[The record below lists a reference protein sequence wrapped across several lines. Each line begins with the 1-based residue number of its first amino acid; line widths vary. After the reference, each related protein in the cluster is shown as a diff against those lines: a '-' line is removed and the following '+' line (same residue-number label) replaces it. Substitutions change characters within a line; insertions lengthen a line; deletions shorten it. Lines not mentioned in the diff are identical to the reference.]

1 MKRLISLFCLILPLL
16 PLRADEGMWI
26 PMLLGKNEAAMQKA
40 GMRITAKDIY
50 DINNACLKDAVI
62 LFNQGCTGEFVSKE
76 GLFLTNHHCGYYY
89 IVSNSTLEHNYLTN
103 GFWAMNREQEIPC
116 KGLTATRLV
125 YMEDVTDAVLEDVC
139 DQHPE
144 DQRNMKI
151 EANIQK
157 IIQEKTKGTHYKAV
171 IKPFYYG
178 NQYFLYVNEVFTDVR
193 LVGAPP
199 SNIGKFGGDTDN
211 WMWPRHTG
219 DFSMFRVYADKDN
232 KPAPYSKDNRPYQP
246 LKHLTISLKGVD
258 EGDFTFVFGYPGTTQ
273 RYVTS
278 DAVDL
283 AANVENP
290 IRIAL
295 RDIRLKH
302 YNEAMNSSPALR
314 LKYAS
319 RVASIAN
326 GWKKWQGET
335 IGINR
340 LDGVAQK
347 KAFEA
352 DFQKWADNRPDYK
365 EVLPQLH
372 QAYEKLK
379 RVDEELIY
387 FNEAVMASDFMN
399 RAMQFWK
406 LARLTD
412 TTEIRKT
419 VENLK
424 KANEKYYSDFEAH
437 SPVDRN
443 IFVETYLQMWKAK
456 KTHYLIYYYKDL
468 QENVRKYKIGNPE
481 SDPTGTTWVINDAIK
496 KNTKIWDLGPFLD
509 GTDSYSAV
517 SIEKV
522 IRRLQ
527 KIYDESLLNQ
537 PEKMAKFLDKY
548 TAKKANA
555 LLQDPAITLFN
566 MAYKNNYSEAKRNTY
581 NEARQQIQRLMRT
594 YVKGMMEMMPDS
606 NFFPDANLTLRV
618 AYGHVAGFRPKDGVY
633 YQPYS
638 TLEGIMQKENP
649 DIYDYVVEPKLK
661 QLYEAK
667 DYGRYANAKGELP
680 VGFIAT
686 NHTTGGN
693 SGSPVLNAD
702 GQLIGI
708 NFDRCWEGTMSDL
721 LFDPNYCR
729 NISLDIRYC
738 LFVIDKF
745 AGAGHLVNEM
755 TIIQ

>member
-1 MKRLISLFCLILPLL
+1 MKSCIRILFLLLLIQ

-26 PMLLGKNEAAMQKA
+26 PMLLGKNEADMQKA

-139 DQHPE
+139 DMNPE
-144 DQRNMKI
+144 DQRNLKI
-151 EANIQK
+151 EENIQK

-246 LKHLTISLKGVD
+246 LKHLTISLKGVN

-290 IRIAL
+290 IRISL

-437 SPVDRN
+437 SPVDRK
-443 IFVETYLQMWKAK
+443 IFVETCLQMWKARK
-456 KTHYLIYYYKDL
+456 ASYLFFYYK
-468 QENVRKYKIGNPE
+468 EVAGK
-481 SDPTGTTWVINDAIK
+481 IK
-496 KNTKIWDLGPFLD
+496 KNKPHYSIAPGTFGPND
-509 GTDSYSAV
+509 PEM
-517 SIEKV
+517 I

-527 KIYDESLLNQ
+527 MIYDQSLLNQ

-548 TAKKANA
+548 TAKKAEA
-555 LLQDPAITLFN
+555 LLNDPGVDLFN
-566 MAYKNNYSEAKRNTY
+566 NAYQINYNDNKRKYY
-581 NEARQQIQRLMRT
+581 NDARQEIDRLMRT

-618 AYGHVAGFRPKDGVY
+618 AYGHVAGFRPKDGVW

-667 DYGRYANAKGELP
+667 DYGQYANAKGELP

>member
-1 MKRLISLFCLILPLL
+1 
-16 PLRADEGMWI
+16 
-26 PMLLGKNEAAMQKA
+26 
-40 GMRITAKDIY
+40 
-50 DINNACLKDAVI
+50 
-62 LFNQGCTGEFVSKE
+62 
-76 GLFLTNHHCGYYY
+76 
-89 IVSNSTLEHNYLTN
+89 
-103 GFWAMNREQEIPC
+103 
-116 KGLTATRLV
+116 
-125 YMEDVTDAVLEDVC
+125 
-139 DQHPE
+139 
-144 DQRNMKI
+144 
-151 EANIQK
+151 
-157 IIQEKTKGTHYKAV
+157 
-171 IKPFYYG
+171 
-178 NQYFLYVNEVFTDVR
+178 
-193 LVGAPP
+193 
-199 SNIGKFGGDTDN
+199 
-211 WMWPRHTG
+211 
-219 DFSMFRVYADKDN
+219 
-232 KPAPYSKDNRPYQP
+232 
-246 LKHLTISLKGVD
+246 
-258 EGDFTFVFGYPGTTQ
+258 
-273 RYVTS
+273 
-278 DAVDL
+278 
-283 AANVENP
+283 
-290 IRIAL
+290 
-295 RDIRLKH
+295 
-302 YNEAMNSSPALR
+302 
-314 LKYAS
+314 
-319 RVASIAN
+319 
-326 GWKKWQGET
+326 
-335 IGINR
+335 
-340 LDGVAQK
+340 
-347 KAFEA
+347 
-352 DFQKWADNRPDYK
+352 
-365 EVLPQLH
+365 
-372 QAYEKLK
+372 
-379 RVDEELIY
+379 DEELIY

>member
-1 MKRLISLFCLILPLL
+1 MMHKTLSLIIALFLILPI
-16 PLRADEGMWI
+16 RADEGMWI

-246 LKHLTISLKGVD
+246 LKHLTISLKGVN

-290 IRIAL
+290 IRISL

-372 QAYEKLK
+372 EAYEKLK
-379 RVDEELIY
+379 SFEIEWTWFTEAVLASDLMNTYYKLYRTICSGELKSGEVA
-387 FNEAVMASDFMN
+387 NEATVYAMFNKMLKFEATETDKAIFTETMLCMWKNGYAPYLDKKYHSETEVTRFLNDTYDKAWIHSD
-399 RAMQFWK
+399 K
-406 LARLTD
+406 
-412 TTEIRKT
+412 
-419 VENLK
+419 LK
-424 KANEKYYSDFEAH
+424 KVVLKCFDKTPNEALKLL
-437 SPVDRN
+437 R
-443 IFVETYLQMWKAK
+443 
-456 KTHYLIYYYKDL
+456 KDQAMDL
-468 QENVRKYKIGNPE
+468 FDMAYGYVC
-481 SDPTGTTWVINDAIK
+481 
-496 KNTKIWDLGPFLD
+496 TK
-509 GTDSYSAV
+509 
-517 SIEKV
+517 EKV
-522 IRRLQ
+522 NR
-527 KIYDESLLNQ
+527 
-537 PEKMAKFLDKY
+537 
-548 TAKKANA
+548 
-555 LLQDPAITLFN
+555 
-566 MAYKNNYSEAKRNTY
+566 Y
-581 NEARQQIQRLMRT
+581 NEARQHIQQLMRQ